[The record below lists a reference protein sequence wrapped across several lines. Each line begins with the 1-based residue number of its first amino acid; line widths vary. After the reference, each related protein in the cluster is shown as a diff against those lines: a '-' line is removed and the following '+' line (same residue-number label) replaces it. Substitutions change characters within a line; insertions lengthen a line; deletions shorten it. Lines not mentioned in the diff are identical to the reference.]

1 MQDEVIDNVVEYV
14 DRLRNYTT
22 TNISSIQAGMIPEIL
37 DIHWKVSPYYLDNG
51 VKRYVFGK
59 KEYVIQISG
68 LRFKK
73 NLPKRKNLVFKM
85 PFQEAVNK
93 GFANPSIFFVNRHFI
108 RWSDITLVR
117 DLKYTYLDIK
127 NHFDVSIIDPIK
139 ITDVQVIHIPFNVSY
154 TEKRNPLTAKEIFR
168 FDSRSGKLLD
178 YGDCVYYTT
187 LEDVEYKQFHN
198 LVGAVIKDADLDF
211 NKLYKLTPVNFLCW
225 EDGFISP
232 AIKPTIKNLNLITFN
247 DGDPLQH
254 DTTVKFFYRNVTNH
268 NRSNITIPPNDGVLK
283 QAIIDNDRPQL
294 DIVTMEKDF
303 DFKYR
308 QDMLYKENFN
318 AGVRYIARYNDAFFD
333 ELYQRKCNIR
343 TCFYEGND
351 IKKLIRQRQTLIKA
365 HDERKIVTERVVDHE
380 EKVIT
385 DDVFR
390 DANALK
396 EFTYY
401 YKYNPESYLLR
412 NAN

>member
-68 LRFKK
+68 LRFKN

-85 PFQEAVNK
+85 PFQEAVDK

-178 YGDCVYYTT
+178 Y
-187 LEDVEYKQFHN
+187 
-198 LVGAVIKDADLDF
+198 A
-211 NKLYKLTPVNFLCW
+211 KLK
-225 EDGFISP
+225 
-232 AIKPTIKNLNLITFN
+232 
-247 DGDPLQH
+247 
-254 DTTVKFFYRNVTNH
+254 R
-268 NRSNITIPPNDGVLK
+268 
-283 QAIIDNDRPQL
+283 
-294 DIVTMEKDF
+294 
-303 DFKYR
+303 
-308 QDMLYKENFN
+308 
-318 AGVRYIARYNDAFFD
+318 
-333 ELYQRKCNIR
+333 
-343 TCFYEGND
+343 
-351 IKKLIRQRQTLIKA
+351 
-365 HDERKIVTERVVDHE
+365 
-380 EKVIT
+380 
-385 DDVFR
+385 
-390 DANALK
+390 
-396 EFTYY
+396 
-401 YKYNPESYLLR
+401 
-412 NAN
+412 